1 VTEIAIYVEGG
12 GDTAQQKAELRNG
25 FDKLLN
31 SQKQSARSKW
41 LRWKLVPSGGRDAAY
56 KDFTNAVRQADGE
69 TLCVLLVDS
78 EDELPAELPK
88 SLNESPE
95 DTTQRKL
102 TDALAR
108 RNHVV
113 NRDNW
118 NLSDIPSEHIHL
130 MVRCMEA
137 WIVSDPDTLASHYR
151 QGFHANSLPTRPNL
165 EDEAK
170 ASLYDKLQKATRN
183 TSKGEYAKIKHAS
196 RLLGLIDPKK
206 VAARCPRFATF
217 TSWLDDQIKNA

>member
-1 VTEIAIYVEGG
+1 VTEISIYVEGG

-25 FDKLLN
+25 FDELLI
-31 SQKQSARSKW
+31 SQKQAARSKR

-56 KDFTNAVRQADGE
+56 KDFMNALRQADGE

-78 EDELPAELPK
+78 EDELHAELPK
-88 SLNESPE
+88 SVNESPE
-95 DTTQRKL
+95 DTTRRKL

-108 RNHVV
+108 RNHIV
-113 NRDNW
+113 NRDDW
-118 NLSDIPSEHIHL
+118 NLSGIPPEHIHL

-137 WIVSDPDTLASHYR
+137 WIVSDPDKLARHYG
-151 QGFHANSLPTRPNL
+151 QWFHASSLPTRPNL

-170 ASLYDKLQKATRN
+170 ASLYDKLQKATRD

-196 RLLGLIDPKK
+196 KLLGLIDPKK

-217 TSWLDDQIKNA
+217 TSWLDEQIKNA